1 MKMWKSFSWVL
12 GLCLTLSLFTSCL
25 DDDDYSLGNFSM
37 GVASVKAPNGSAPY
51 FRLDDGTTLWPAAGY
66 LPGSLKDNQRVWMNF
81 TLLGDSAMGAVG
93 YDYYIR
99 VNRLDEVLTKTPVE
113 HLGAAAN
120 DSIYGTDPVKIL
132 GMWTGNGF
140 LTIHFGANFGG
151 QERHWINLVNS
162 ADQDKPYELEF
173 RQNAYNDS
181 PMYSSQS
188 LVCFDLRSL
197 PVADEKVTLSI
208 RVHTFEGEKVY
219 EVAYDTK
226 GLEAGG
232 EMKLNE
238 TEISSNQ
245 VK

>member
-1 MKMWKSFSWVL
+1 M
-12 GLCLTLSLFTSCL
+12 
-25 DDDDYSLGNFSM
+25 
-37 GVASVKAPNGSAPY
+37 
-51 FRLDDGTTLWPAAGY
+51 
-66 LPGSLKDNQRVWMNF
+66 
-81 TLLGDSAMGAVG
+81 
-93 YDYYIR
+93 
-99 VNRLDEVLTKTPVE
+99 
-113 HLGAAAN
+113 
-120 DSIYGTDPVKIL
+120 
-132 GMWTGNGF
+132 
-140 LTIHFGANFGG
+140 
-151 QERHWINLVNS
+151 NS

-197 PVADEKVTLSI
+197 PSADEKVTLSI